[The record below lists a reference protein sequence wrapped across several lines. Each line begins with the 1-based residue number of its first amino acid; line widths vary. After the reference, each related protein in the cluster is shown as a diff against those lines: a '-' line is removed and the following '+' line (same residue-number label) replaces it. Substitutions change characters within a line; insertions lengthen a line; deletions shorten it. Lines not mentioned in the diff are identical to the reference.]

1 MEDKICYAE
10 DLLKTSS
17 RYVLKTL
24 SRLLEDQQMF
34 AGIIFRQLIVAE
46 DQISS
51 STYNNTVTRDQ
62 IVSQLL
68 IVIGFLA
75 VTLDRVVK
83 STSNRNSRSDS
94 SLTSNRD
101 SRSNSNSTS
110 QDWIVIQILIEF
122 RLLIIIRDPIVI
134 RLL

>member
-1 MEDKICYAE
+1 MEDKSCYAE

-34 AGIIFRQLIVAE
+34 AGIIFRQLVVAE

>member
-17 RYVLKTL
+17 RYILKTL

>member
-17 RYVLKTL
+17 RHVLKTL

>member
-1 MEDKICYAE
+1 
-10 DLLKTSS
+10 
-17 RYVLKTL
+17 
-24 SRLLEDQQMF
+24 MF
-34 AGIIFRQLIVAE
+34 AGIIFWQLIVAE
-46 DQISS
+46 DQISPC
-51 STYNNTVTRDQ
+51 TYNNTVTRDR

-83 STSNRNSRSDS
+83 STSNRNSRSNS

-101 SRSNSNSTS
+101 SRPNSNSTS

-122 RLLIIIRDPIVI
+122 RLLIIIRDRIVI

>member
-51 STYNNTVTRDQ
+51 STYNNTVTRDR

>member
-68 IVIGFLA
+68 IVIGFLV

>member
-110 QDWIVIQILIEF
+110 QNWIVIQILIEF
-122 RLLIIIRDPIVI
+122 RLLIISRDPIVI

>member
-94 SLTSNRD
+94 SLTSNCD

>member
-51 STYNNTVTRDQ
+51 STYNNTVTRDR

-122 RLLIIIRDPIVI
+122 RLLIIIRDRIVI

>member
-1 MEDKICYAE
+1 MQDFFKTSSRHLQDIFPKRLQNVLEDKICYAE

-110 QDWIVIQILIEF
+110 QD
-122 RLLIIIRDPIVI
+122 
-134 RLL
+134 

>member
-34 AGIIFRQLIVAE
+34 AGIIFRQLIVVE

>member
-1 MEDKICYAE
+1 MQDFFKTSSRHLQDVFAKRLQNVLEDKICYAE

-51 STYNNTVTRDQ
+51 STYNNTVTRDR

-110 QDWIVIQILIEF
+110 QD
-122 RLLIIIRDPIVI
+122 
-134 RLL
+134 

>member
-1 MEDKICYAE
+1 
-10 DLLKTSS
+10 
-17 RYVLKTL
+17 
-24 SRLLEDQQMF
+24 MF

-51 STYNNTVTRDQ
+51 STYNNTVTRDP

-110 QDWIVIQILIEF
+110 QD
-122 RLLIIIRDPIVI
+122 
-134 RLL
+134 

>member
-1 MEDKICYAE
+1 MEDKSCYAE

>member
-1 MEDKICYAE
+1 
-10 DLLKTSS
+10 
-17 RYVLKTL
+17 
-24 SRLLEDQQMF
+24 MF

-94 SLTSNRD
+94 GLTSNRD

-110 QDWIVIQILIEF
+110 QD
-122 RLLIIIRDPIVI
+122 
-134 RLL
+134 

>member
-122 RLLIIIRDPIVI
+122 RLLIIIRDRIVI